1 MPLNILITSTSFM
14 DTPGIH
20 QTTIAQYDLQ
30 LNYLRGPLDEATM
43 LHHIEA
49 YDALICGD
57 DALTEQVLSKGKNAK
72 LKFVS
77 KYGVGLD
84 KIDLS
89 AAKKLGIPVTNC
101 PGVNQVS
108 VAEHFF
114 AALLCYLRNIHLQF
128 NEVQGKGLWTR
139 MTGNEMYGKKLLIM
153 GLGRIGSEIATRAKA
168 FGLQVYGYD
177 QHPPASLIEEGVIE
191 MIDNLSTHF
200 SQMDFVSLNLPLLPD
215 TKHILSAGLIQQ
227 AKKELVVVNTAR
239 GELVDQDAMI
249 QALQNKTI
257 GGYVTD
263 VLDIEPMPSDHPLR
277 HLPNVLIT
285 PHIGSRTFD
294 SVQRQ
299 GMMAVQ
305 NLVDGLNIPLK
316 TSNNS

>member
-20 QTTIAQYDLQ
+20 QTTIAEYDLQ

-43 LHHIEA
+43 LNHIEA

-57 DALTEQVLSKGKNAK
+57 DALTEKVLSKGKNAK
-72 LKFVS
+72 LKFLS

-84 KIDLS
+84 KIDLN
-89 AAKKLGIPVTNC
+89 AAQKLGIPVTNC

-114 AALLCYLRNIHLQF
+114 AALLCYLRKIHLQF

-139 MTGNEMYGKKLLIM
+139 MTGYEMYGKKLLIM
-153 GLGRIGSEIATRAKA
+153 GLGRIGSEIAIRAKA
-168 FGLQVYGYD
+168 FGLKVYGFD
-177 QHPPASLIEEGVIE
+177 QHPPTSLIQDGIIE
-191 MIDNLSTHF
+191 MVDNLPDQI
-200 SQMDFVSLNLPLLPD
+200 SQMDFVSLNLPLLPE

-239 GELVDQDAMI
+239 GELVDQDALI

-263 VLDIEPMPSDHPLR
+263 VLDIEPMPTDHPLR

-305 NLVDGLNIPLK
+305 NLVNGLNIPLK

>member
-20 QTTIAQYDLQ
+20 QTTIAEYDLQ
-30 LNYLRGPLDEATM
+30 LNYLRGPLDEATI
-43 LHHIEA
+43 LNHIEA

-84 KIDLS
+84 KIDLN
-89 AAKKLGIPVTNC
+89 AAQKLGIPVTNC

-114 AALLCYLRNIHLQF
+114 AALLCYLRKIHLQY

-139 MTGNEMYGKKLLIM
+139 MTGYEMYGKKLLIM
-153 GLGRIGSEIATRAKA
+153 GLGRIGSEIAIRAKA
-168 FGLQVYGYD
+168 FGLKVYGFD
-177 QHPPASLIEEGVIE
+177 QHPPTSLIQDGIIE
-191 MIDNLSTHF
+191 MVDNLPDQF